1 MAKVSL
7 KSNKLLRVFQT
18 VRKEMDNFY
27 KLYAKWRG
35 GISDDLVWGNIRPL
49 PETMLQVTTETA
61 RIWQSINKS
70 GISANQGRVFPDSFG
85 SCVMML

>member
-1 MAKVSL
+1 MREEEREREREKGRKRERERELHVTCC
-7 KSNKLLRVFQT
+7 VFQT

-49 PETMLQVTTETA
+49 PETMLQV
-61 RIWQSINKS
+61 RW
-70 GISANQGRVFPDSFG
+70 
-85 SCVMML
+85 